1 MDIVF
6 GAVILWV
13 VPIFVATSQ
22 GRSKHR
28 AGFAYGLFLGWIGV
42 IILALLPPRLVEN
55 EGEMKRC
62 PDCAEWVQDEAR
74 VCRFCG
80 FRFDEVDER
89 ALSR

>member
-1 MDIVF
+1 M
-6 GAVILWV
+6 
-13 VPIFVATSQ
+13 
-22 GRSKHR
+22 
-28 AGFAYGLFLGWIGV
+28 GV

-55 EGEMKRC
+55 EVEMKRC